1 MKMTALNAKAK
12 RVGKALLISTT
23 TVAILTMITLA
34 TNGALVLDPI
44 FVLVSFVIIFI
55 LEYIAGD

>member
-1 MKMTALNAKAK
+1 MKMTVLKYKAK

-55 LEYIAGD
+55 LECIAGD